1 MNRYWRA
8 ASSQRL
14 NKMKKLDILY
24 EDNHIIA
31 VNKSSSDIVQGDKT
45 GDETLSDRV
54 KAYIKKKY
62 DKPGDVF
69 LGVVHRLDR
78 PVSGVVIFARTSKA
92 LSRLNKMFQEKT
104 IKKTYWA
111 LVAELPTEDSG
122 RLVHHILKNSE
133 KNKSY
138 AFPKPRNGSKEAI
151 LNYRLVSGLKNYYM
165 LEVDLET
172 GRHHQ
177 IRCQLAKIGCPIR
190 GDLKYGFPRSN
201 KDGSISL
208 HARKI
213 EFEHPVKKEPIT
225 IIARTPETENLWK
238 EFRNVNG

>member
-1 MNRYWRA
+1 
-8 ASSQRL
+8 
-14 NKMKKLDILY
+14 MKKLDILF

-31 VNKSSSDIVQGDKT
+31 INKSSSDIVQGDKT

-62 DKPGDVF
+62 NKPGDVF

-78 PVSGVVIFARTSKA
+78 PVSGVVLFARTSKA

-111 LVAELPTEDSG
+111 LVAELPANDTG

-165 LEVDLET
+165 LEVNLET

-225 IIARTPETENLWK
+225 IVASTPETENLWK